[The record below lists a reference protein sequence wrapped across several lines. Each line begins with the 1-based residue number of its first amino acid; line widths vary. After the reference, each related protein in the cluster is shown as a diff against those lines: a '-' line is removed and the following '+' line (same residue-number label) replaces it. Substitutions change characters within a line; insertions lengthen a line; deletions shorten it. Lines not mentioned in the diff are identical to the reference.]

1 MKLQDGKIVRH
12 ITQIRKCSVDVQVTP
27 ESSAADLGLP
37 QLPSNNTSNPEADSE
52 SDQSSS
58 QPQPLRR
65 SARIRHPPDRYR
77 ERVSFS

>member
-12 ITQIRKCSVDVQVTP
+12 HITQIRKRSVEIQVTP

-37 QLPSNNTSNPEADSE
+37 QLPSTNTSNPEADSE

-58 QPQPLRR
+58 QTQPLRK
-65 SARIRHPPDRYR
+65 STRI
-77 ERVSFS
+77 